1 MITKQMAWNYLGDDY
16 HEWIAN
22 VITDICNDPSDINV
36 LRKEILEHWEEHLK
50 NSKGDKWAAI

>member
-1 MITKQMAWNYLGDDY
+1 MITKKMAWNYLGDDY

-22 VITDICNDPSDINV
+22 VITDICNDPNDINV

-50 NSKGDKWAAI
+50 NLRGE

>member
-16 HEWIAN
+16 HEWVAN
-22 VITDICNDPSDINV
+22 VITDICNYPSDINV

-50 NSKGDKWAAI
+50 NSKGDK